1 MTTANIEER
10 VIELLVDIT
19 GEEEI
24 GDYREDDLFE
34 EDVLDSLGAIELLV
48 RIKEEFGVSIAP
60 TELEREEMNSVNKI
74 SDQVQQRL

>member
-1 MTTANIEER
+1 MASGNIEER
-10 VIELLVDIT
+10 IIELLIDIT

-24 GDYREDDLFE
+24 GDYRDDDLFE

-48 RIKEEFGVSIAP
+48 RLKEEFGIAIAP

-74 SDQVQQRL
+74 IERVQERL